1 MLKGKRDKESTVKT
15 FMLMAGSGPI
25 VILTSYESPTTA
37 ELLQKLV
44 AKGINKF
51 IAYEIPLELAKQ
63 RYAGHFSI
71 VQSDLH
77 ESDDLRVLDYDGSRA
92 FNLFRFSELSD
103 PVTYEAK
110 SE

>member
-1 MLKGKRDKESTVKT
+1 MKT

-25 VILTSYESPTTA
+25 VILTSYESPKTP
-37 ELLQKLV
+37 ELLQKLA

-63 RYAGHFSI
+63 RYGGHFS
-71 VQSDLH
+71 VVESDLH

-92 FNLFRFSELSD
+92 FSLFRFSELSD
-103 PVTYEAK
+103 AMTYEADAA
-110 SE
+110 